1 MRGVTQSL
9 ARGADS
15 APAETPSPLCSVPG
29 SVRRIVPGMHVRIIV
44 PWVFAVGTNIAAR
57 PPHRSQRAR
66 FRHWAPTLGVGRQNV
81 REARDGEYA
90 AAGATG

>member
-44 PWVFAVGTNIAAR
+44 PWVQLLFSAPSVRNARAR
-57 PPHRSQRAR
+57 PDAAQS
-66 FRHWAPTLGVGRQNV
+66 
-81 REARDGEYA
+81 GE
-90 AAGATG
+90 